1 MSEHT
6 KTWPELAI
14 GLYEK
19 LTEKGAEIS
28 YQFDEMNIH
37 VPSGTGE
44 SSTHAHWIIDGTLR
58 ITTENKKAK

>member
-19 LTEKGAEIS
+19 LTEKGAIITYSFE
-28 YQFDEMNIH
+28 DMNIH

-44 SSTHAHWIIDGTLR
+44 SATHAHWIIDGTLR
-58 ITTENKKAK
+58 ITTESKKAK

>member
-14 GLYEK
+14 GLFEK
-19 LTEKGAEIS
+19 LNEKGAIIEYS
-28 YQFDEMNIH
+28 FEEMSIH

-58 ITTENKKAK
+58 ISTESKK

>member
-14 GLYEK
+14 GLFEK
-19 LTEKGAEIS
+19 LNEREAIICYEFEDMTV
-28 YQFDEMNIH
+28 H

-44 SSTHAHWIIDGTLR
+44 DSTHALWIIDGTLR
-58 ITTENKKAK
+58 ISTESKK